1 MNTKVVIVGFGSIG
15 KKHYKILKNYFKV
28 KTIYIVTKQLLKKK
42 LTVKSIYDLKFTP
55 DLIVVANNTNSHI
68 NSVKIIEKNIRI

>member
-28 KTIYIVTKQLLKKK
+28 KTIYIVTKQLLKNSP
-42 LTVKSIYDLKFTP
+42 LNQFT
-55 DLIVVANNTNSHI
+55 I
-68 NSVKIIEKNIRI
+68 